1 MVMYQVEIVPLVGDK
16 DCGTVLLPQ
25 EETIFKALLPLQEK
39 GLVING
45 KIIVERRMVNVEK
58 IAKIVTFQ
66 LLSAVGKTVAHAYL
80 KQV

>member
-1 MVMYQVEIVPLVGDK
+1 MYQVEIEPLVDGK
-16 DCGTVLLPQ
+16 KCGGIILPAEDTV
-25 EETIFKALLPLQEK
+25 FKALLPLQEK

-58 IAKIVTFQ
+58 RAQVITFQ

-80 KQV
+80 MKI